1 MFNTGFRRCK
11 RNRRSHRW
19 RPTASYRSKGMIKEY
34 TKWKI
39 ADNVVVITGMGLLI
53 TSMVSLYQGLMT
65 NRTWTEIEAT
75 VTVAKKLRITESKSI
90 LYDLQYEYQDPLL
103 LEYMDEYDD
112 EIITGTTY
120 RIGQPLP
127 FSYIYHNEIQV
138 GDKIVA
144 YYNPSYRSQSTVKT
158 GMSKVGFICVGVA
171 FTFLIL
177 PSMARLKVSPAE
189 ARKIMN
195 S

>member
-1 MFNTGFRRCK
+1 MLVGTINDVD
-11 RNRRSHRW
+11 
-19 RPTASYRSKGMIKEY
+19 AMIQLV
-34 TKWKI
+34 I
-39 ADNVVVITGMGLLI
+39 LLNVTLKLKVYIISSITYLKGLLI